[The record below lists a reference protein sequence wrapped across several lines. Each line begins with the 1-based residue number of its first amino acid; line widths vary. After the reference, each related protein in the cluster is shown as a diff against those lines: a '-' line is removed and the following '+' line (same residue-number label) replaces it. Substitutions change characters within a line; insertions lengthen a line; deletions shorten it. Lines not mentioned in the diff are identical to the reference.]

1 MSDAAVEPAAA
12 DRRARGAAPV
22 SLILNDPAAGET
34 EQRTTGRNGPPTA
47 LLATVGLLGALGA
60 SSCCLLPLGLFLV
73 GVSGAWIGNLTALA
87 PYQPIFLA
95 VALACL
101 AGGFFAVYR
110 KPKAAACAEGSYC
123 ARPASDRIAKVAL
136 WSAAALVAAAL
147 AFPYAASILL

>member
-1 MSDAAVEPAAA
+1 M
-12 DRRARGAAPV
+12 
-22 SLILNDPAAGET
+22 
-34 EQRTTGRNGPPTA
+34 
-47 LLATVGLLGALGA
+47 LLAVGGLLAALGSA
-60 SSCCLLPLGLFLV
+60 SCCLLPLGLFLV

-95 VALACL
+95 AALACL

-123 ARPASDRIAKVAL
+123 ARPASNRIAKVAL
-136 WSAAALVAAAL
+136 WSATILVAAAL

>member
-1 MSDAAVEPAAA
+1 MSDQAE
-12 DRRARGAAPV
+12 RGVLAP
-22 SLILNDPAAGET
+22 GET
-34 EQRTTGRNGPPTA
+34 AERTGHGSGSPKA
-47 LLATVGLLGALGA
+47 LLATVGLLAALGA

-73 GVSGAWIGNLTALA
+73 GISGAWIGNLTVLA
-87 PYQPIFLA
+87 PYQPVFVA
-95 VALACL
+95 VTLACL
-101 AGGFFAVYR
+101 AAGFFAVYR

>member
-1 MSDAAVEPAAA
+1 MSDQAE
-12 DRRARGAAPV
+12 RGVLAPEET
-22 SLILNDPAAGET
+22 GE
-34 EQRTTGRNGPPTA
+34 RTRDGGGPPKA
-47 LLATVGLLGALGA
+47 LLATVGLLAALGA

-87 PYQPIFLA
+87 PYQPVFVA
-95 VALACL
+95 VTLACL
-101 AGGFFAVYR
+101 TSGFFAVYR

>member
-1 MSDAAVEPAAA
+1 MTAKGQAAMSDQAERSVLAPGEAVE
-12 DRRARGAAPV
+12 R
-22 SLILNDPAAGET
+22 AAG
-34 EQRTTGRNGPPTA
+34 GGGSSKA
-47 LLATVGLLGALGA
+47 LLATAGLLAALGA

-73 GVSGAWIGNLTALA
+73 GVSGAWISNLTVLA
-87 PYQPIFLA
+87 PYQPVFVA
-95 VALACL
+95 VTLACL
-101 AGGFFAVYR
+101 AGGFYGVYR

>member
-1 MSDAAVEPAAA
+1 MTEKGQAAMSDQAERSVLTP
-12 DRRARGAAPV
+12 
-22 SLILNDPAAGET
+22 GEMG
-34 EQRTTGRNGPPTA
+34 ERTGDESGSPKT
-47 LLATVGLLGALGA
+47 LLATVGLLAALGA

-73 GVSGAWIGNLTALA
+73 GVSGAWIGNLTVLA
-87 PYQPIFLA
+87 PYQPVF
-95 VALACL
+95 VAATLACL

-110 KPKAAACAEGSYC
+110 KPKAAACADGSYC

>member
-1 MSDAAVEPAAA
+1 MSDQAE
-12 DRRARGAAPV
+12 RGILAPG
-22 SLILNDPAAGET
+22 DT
-34 EQRTTGRNGPPTA
+34 EERTRDGNGSPKA
-47 LLATVGLLGALGA
+47 LLAAVGLLAALGA

-87 PYQPIFLA
+87 PYQPVFVA

-101 AGGFFAVYR
+101 AGGFFALYR
-110 KPKAAACAEGSYC
+110 KSRAAACAEGSYC

>member
-1 MSDAAVEPAAA
+1 MSDQAE
-12 DRRARGAAPV
+12 RGVLAPEET
-22 SLILNDPAAGET
+22 GE
-34 EQRTTGRNGPPTA
+34 RNRDGGGLPKA
-47 LLATVGLLGALGA
+47 LLATVGLLAALGA

-73 GVSGAWIGNLTALA
+73 GVSGAWIGNLAALA
-87 PYQPIFLA
+87 PYQPVFVA

-110 KPKAAACAEGSYC
+110 KPKVAACAEGSYC

-136 WSAAALVAAAL
+136 WSAAAVVAAAL

>member
-1 MSDAAVEPAAA
+1 MMGKGQAAMSDQAE
-12 DRRARGAAPV
+12 RGALPPGAT
-22 SLILNDPAAGET
+22 DE
-34 EQRTTGRNGPPTA
+34 RTRDGSGPPTA
-47 LLATVGLLGALGA
+47 LLAAGGLLAALGA
-60 SSCCLLPLGLFLV
+60 ASCCLLPLGLFLV

-136 WSAAALVAAAL
+136 WSATILIAAAL